1 MSLREI
7 VATKLQKLRR
17 AKGMSREE
25 VAARADINRSCA
37 GMLGRNEHAPTIEML
52 EKRAGGLGVDPAY
65 FLHRDTSVLARPPW
79 YPYTR

>member
-25 VAARADINRSCA
+25 LAARADTNRSYA
-37 GMLGRNEHAPTIEML
+37 GMLERNEHAPTIKML
-52 EKRAGGLGVDPAY
+52 QKRAGGLGVDPAY
-65 FLHRDTSVLARPPW
+65 FLQRDT
-79 YPYTR
+79 